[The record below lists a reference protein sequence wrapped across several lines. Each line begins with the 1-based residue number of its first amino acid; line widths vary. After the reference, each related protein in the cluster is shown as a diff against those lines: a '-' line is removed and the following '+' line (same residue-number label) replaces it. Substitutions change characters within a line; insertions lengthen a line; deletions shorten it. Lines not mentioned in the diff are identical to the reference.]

1 MNDKLNRLIDSE
13 VGKDNGSHLPDIEG
27 VSWSNVLVLI
37 ESRREGVP
45 WLRPA
50 FELMQETPLTFR
62 EPGEFSCRANRGVD
76 DASLFQLNHWIEST
90 PTPLP
95 SNARIVNARDV
106 LLGRAQQC
114 QRQRGLLP
122 NLLAVDFYRTGDL
135 FEVVDE
141 LNGVAPDPLSARG
154 S

>member
-1 MNDKLNRLIDSE
+1 M
-13 VGKDNGSHLPDIEG
+13 
-27 VSWSNVLVLI
+27 
-37 ESRREGVP
+37 
-45 WLRPA
+45 
-50 FELMQETPLTFR
+50 
-62 EPGEFSCRANRGVD
+62 D
-76 DASLFQLNHWIEST
+76 DASLFQLNHWIETT

-106 LLGRAQQC
+106 LLGRTQQC

-122 NLLAVDFYRTGDL
+122 SLLAVGFYRTGDL

-141 LNGVAPDPLSARG
+141 RSGVAPDPLSARG